1 MEQIRIRDAQPAD
14 MDACG
19 NMLAESRL
27 GTVYYPNRRMITDAL
42 EKAIVQ
48 DSFLVAADQADQPV
62 GFIWFQ
68 ARGMFRSF
76 PYLHMI
82 VVRSDRQHTG
92 IGRKLMQAF
101 EQDCL
106 RLLGALRTRAYLLV
120 ADFNERAFDIYRKN
134 GYEVVNHFDGL
145 FRRNV
150 NECLMVKVI
159 TKQTNTP

>member
-1 MEQIRIRDAQPAD
+1 
-14 MDACG
+14 
-19 NMLAESRL
+19 
-27 GTVYYPNRRMITDAL
+27 
-42 EKAIVQ
+42 
-48 DSFLVAADQADQPV
+48 
-62 GFIWFQ
+62 
-68 ARGMFRSF
+68 MFRSF

-82 VVRSDRQHTG
+82 VVRSDQQHIG
-92 IGRKLMQAF
+92 IGRKLLQAF

-120 ADFNERAFDIYRKN
+120 ADFNDRAFEIYRKN

-159 TKQTNTP
+159 TK